1 MLRKHNPSQTHPNYE
16 TRIPHDQHHPI
27 LLRLRRRSRN
37 LSLPTLLRAIRA
49 IPHLFLRIQLPPRKH
64 LLTRILN
71 CLQLCHARALRPL
84 SHIHLPHNLAA
95 SCMPTPITHKSR
107 VTTLFPAYSQHY
119 ESLERAKRAFLS
131 GQVFKTRSG
140 THTSLHDFIRNQIV
154 RISLPHSSILLELKN
169 YLP

>member
-1 MLRKHNPSQTHPNYE
+1 MPS
-16 TRIPHDQHHPI
+16 
-27 LLRLRRRSRN
+27 
-37 LSLPTLLRAIRA
+37 
-49 IPHLFLRIQLPPRKH
+49 
-64 LLTRILN
+64 
-71 CLQLCHARALRPL
+71 
-84 SHIHLPHNLAA
+84 
-95 SCMPTPITHKSR
+95 PITHKSR

-119 ESLERAKRAFLS
+119 ESLELAKRAFLS